1 MNKKIHVDTND
12 IKFADTGTTIN
23 VSLKNND
30 DEWADTSYTP
40 LVKFS
45 AISLGTI
52 SDVSGK
58 WVNNQIVVDSGSLV
72 GLPVDKIRI
81 EVWLMKGDDTL
92 IFPDDGFGKINI
104 NYNSKGA
111 TW

>member
-1 MNKKIHVDTND
+1 MKKKIHVDTND
-12 IKFADTGTTIN
+12 IKFSDTGTTIN
-23 VSLKNND
+23 ISLMNND
-30 DEWADTSYTP
+30 EKWADTSYAP
-40 LVKFS
+40 LVRFS

-52 SDVSGK
+52 SDVPGK
-58 WVNNQIVVDSGSLV
+58 WIDNQIVVDSGSLV
-72 GLPVDKIRI
+72 GLPVDNIRI
-81 EVWLMKGDDTL
+81 EVWLMNGTDTL